1 MDRGRRARK
10 VQVGGAAVNIEFR
23 VPIVPIGKARA
34 HVTAR
39 GTFTP
44 TKTRNAEAAVAL
56 IAKGAMNG
64 RQIALGRVIAAIEA
78 VMPIPASWSKAK
90 RQDAISSVVRPT
102 GRPDADN
109 ISKLVLDA
117 CNGIVYADD
126 SQIVDLTVTKFYG
139 TEPGITAR
147 FQWGE

>member
-1 MDRGRRARK
+1 M
-10 VQVGGAAVNIEFR
+10 VEFV

-34 HVTAR
+34 RVTSR

-44 TKTRNAEAAVAL
+44 TKTRNAEAAIAL
-56 IAKGAMNG
+56 IAKGAMRG
-64 RQIALGRVIAAIEA
+64 RQIAAGRVIAAVEA

-90 RQDAISSVVRPT
+90 RQDAISSVIRPT

-139 TEPGITAR
+139 IAPSITAR

>member
-1 MDRGRRARK
+1 MN
-10 VQVGGAAVNIEFR
+10 VEFL

-34 HVTAR
+34 RVTSR

-56 IAKGAMNG
+56 IAKGAMKG
-64 RQIALGRVIAAIEA
+64 RQIATGRVIAVVEA
-78 VMPIPASWSKAK
+78 TMPIPASWTKGR
-90 RQDAISSVVRPT
+90 RQDALASVLRPT

-139 TEPGITAR
+139 TVPGICAR
-147 FQWGE
+147 FQWEF

>member
-1 MDRGRRARK
+1 MN
-10 VQVGGAAVNIEFR
+10 VEFR

-34 HVTAR
+34 RVTSR

-44 TKTRNAEAAVAL
+44 TKTRNAEAAIAL
-56 IAKGAMNG
+56 IANGAMKG
-64 RQIALGRVIAAIEA
+64 RQIAAGRVIAAVEA

-90 RQDAISSVVRPT
+90 RLDAISSVIRPI

-139 TEPGITAR
+139 IEPGITAR

>member
-1 MDRGRRARK
+1 MM
-10 VQVGGAAVNIEFR
+10 VEFV

-34 HVTAR
+34 RVTSR

-44 TKTRNAEAAVAL
+44 TKTRNAEAAIAL
-56 IAKGAMNG
+56 IAKGAMRG
-64 RQIALGRVIAAIEA
+64 RQIAAGRVIAAVEA

-90 RQDAISSVVRPT
+90 RQDAISSVIRPT

-139 TEPGITAR
+139 IAPSITAR

>member
-1 MDRGRRARK
+1 M
-10 VQVGGAAVNIEFR
+10 NIEFT

-34 HVTAR
+34 RVTSR

-56 IAKGAMNG
+56 IAKGAMKG
-64 RQIALGRVIAAIEA
+64 RQIATGRVIASVMA
-78 VMPIPASWSKAK
+78 VMPIPASWPKGK
-90 RQDAISSVVRPT
+90 RLDAISSVIRPT

-139 TEPGITAR
+139 TEPGITAK

>member
-1 MDRGRRARK
+1 MM
-10 VQVGGAAVNIEFR
+10 VNFT

-34 HVTAR
+34 RVTAR

-44 TKTRNAEAAVAL
+44 TKTRNAEAAIAL
-56 IAKGAMNG
+56 IAKGAMKG
-64 RQIALGRVIAAIEA
+64 RQIAAGRVIAEVEAI
-78 VMPIPASWSKAK
+78 MPIPASWPKAK
-90 RQDAISSVVRPT
+90 RQDAISSVIRPI

-139 TEPGITAR
+139 AEPGITAR

>member
-1 MDRGRRARK
+1 MI
-10 VQVGGAAVNIEFR
+10 VHFT
-23 VPIVPIGKARA
+23 VPIVPIGKSRAR
-34 HVTAR
+34 VTSR

-44 TKTRNAEAAVAL
+44 TKTRKAEEAVAL
-56 IAKGAMNG
+56 IAKSAMKG
-64 RQIALGRVIAAIEA
+64 RQIASGRVIAAVEA
-78 VMPIPASWSKAK
+78 VMPIPASWPKAK
-90 RQDAISSVVRPT
+90 RQDAISSVLRPT
-102 GRPDADN
+102 CRPDADN

-139 TEPGITAR
+139 TTPGITAR

>member
-1 MDRGRRARK
+1 MN
-10 VQVGGAAVNIEFR
+10 VEF
-23 VPIVPIGKARA
+23 VVLIVPIGKARA
-34 HVTAR
+34 RVTSR

-44 TKTRNAEAAVAL
+44 TKTRNAEQAIAL
-56 IAKGAMNG
+56 IAKGAMKG
-64 RQIALGRVIAAIEA
+64 RQIASGRVIAAVEA

-90 RQDAISSVVRPT
+90 RMDAISSVIRPI

-139 TEPGITAR
+139 TTPGITAR